1 MKEFRFGGFWWDLDL
16 GWVLNHG
23 VLEGGVFWSTKGQQ
37 RHLLD
42 LSLVICL
49 LIYIYIVFT
58 CVYYVFILLYIYV
71 CLCQSICELT
81 GM

>member
-1 MKEFRFGGFWWDLDL
+1 MGPGPWVGFEPWCFGGRCFL
-16 GWVLNHG
+16 VNKRP
-23 VLEGGVFWSTKGQQ
+23 TKAPFGP
-37 RHLLD
+37 
-42 LSLVICL
+42 VIGDMFTY
-49 LIYIYIVFT
+49 IYIYIVFT